1 MDAEKRILL
10 VEDNP
15 RDEFLTLEAFRQLDL
30 QDSVLALRDGSEAL
44 DYLFCSGSYSGGC
57 KGALPELI
65 LMDLELP
72 YLNGIE
78 VLDRIR
84 ADARTRLIPVVIFT
98 GSDSRRDLV
107 AGYLGGANSFVRK
120 PVDFMDYVQVLQH
133 LWHYWSKVNVL
144 PSTLFP
150 TPAETV

>member
-1 MDAEKRILL
+1 
-10 VEDNP
+10 
-15 RDEFLTLEAFRQLDL
+15 
-30 QDSVLALRDGSEAL
+30 
-44 DYLFCSGSYSGGC
+44 
-57 KGALPELI
+57 
-65 LMDLELP
+65 
-72 YLNGIE
+72 
-78 VLDRIR
+78 
-84 ADARTRLIPVVIFT
+84 
-98 GSDSRRDLV
+98 LV